1 MTQKKVL
8 ALLLTLCLVFSMTV
22 PAYAAS
28 NRSSSWPWTSSSAA
42 AKEEPAST
50 SSSSLV
56 LVEDDTTVTEGTEL
70 RASTYVLTND
80 GSASSASADVYIEAD
95 TSMTA
100 SELAKAAE
108 EGETF
113 YYLSNGVYYEVT
125 IAKSTIGAFIKRT
138 FYTLT
143 ANNVRIATLYGT
155 SKLSSARV
163 TLYTKEAGVSTA
175 YAVSAAALTADATGY
190 ALNNS
195 GASTYAGGTDSA
207 TLKYFPVTLY
217 NYDKTTINNAT
228 HQVEL
233 DNGLGNTWN
242 GIYFNDGNPSAESY
256 DYTTSEG
263 EHSDLTWA
271 QVQAGTY
278 YSDEACT
285 KKVTVNEVK
294 GDEAVQY
301 TEASVTCNDLISSNK
316 KNWTACENYYYTPDE
331 TNYYPLYA
339 KRSSSAGILIKK
351 YTYTWGYSTAS
362 STSNVTQIDTQTT
375 YDYSDRPN
383 ITVYEKKT
391 VPGAVTGYTLTDNLG
406 KKLATLDGEDLNQP
420 VGVTLYTRETTQTTN
435 SLYYADWNH
444 WDKSY
449 TDKQDNYGQYTYS
462 GLVERTLTAN
472 KDITFT
478 KPDGG
483 IFNSDATVKDIY
495 TGVEMPF
502 VYENGTYT
510 FDASQNGVYF
520 YADSTQGSTAAQSNG
535 RLYFN
540 KGKPQSN
547 GGSYGDGST
556 TVWMPFNDTQSISG
570 EASCDY
576 HFGMRTTIP
585 FTMTANGKINPNND
599 TSKDITFSFSGDD
612 DVWVFI
618 DGQLVIDLG
627 GIHNRLDATI
637 NFAKNTWSISESNT
651 SDVAV
656 RDTNGAA
663 ISGTVFNVGDTTG
676 TLNQT
681 RETFAATDSHEL
693 TIFYLERGAGS
704 SNCKIQFNL
713 PMKDVV
719 SVTKRAT
726 QSISSDGT
734 LSPLT
739 AKEQETVNNIDF
751 GFTLTKNGTP
761 VANTN
766 YSLLNANGQVIS
778 TPSTDAN
785 GHFTLRNGQTAKF
798 VGEIAADGAE
808 YQVVEDVV
816 ENIGFTL
823 PTYTYSG
830 TAAGGF
836 TVSGTSYSE
845 GSAIPSTTKN
855 LTSAAITAKGSTEAE
870 DSLQFICE
878 NYFDANL
885 PNPSSRPVDDQI
897 VIDYGLPVI
906 IDALANDVY
915 RGDTIELTE
924 VTGAQYGIANI
935 ENGKITYQ
943 LTQQLTGVE
952 VMTYTATVTDSDNR
966 SESNTAKIYIIPAT
980 SMYYEENFSGL
991 VTFSGSW
998 SDEGTAQTDP
1008 QEPGVVGTV
1017 GDSPYGSDAAYLN
1030 DGRDSNGSSKYVNT
1044 TDGSAT
1050 FSYTFAGTGTS
1061 FFARTSGS
1069 TAVISIKVTDVN
1081 GNQVAYQNRNTI
1093 YTSVEGTDVGT
1104 LYNIPVYTNDGLDYG
1119 TYTVTVTVL
1128 KAVSA
1133 LNYGA
1138 EFYLDGIRVINP
1150 LDSTDANAS
1159 VAKAAYATDG
1169 EANMAVVTLRQKLIG
1184 EAQIND
1190 DDTISWNEG
1199 DNFLLFTDTNGR
1211 ITSAEEYRS
1220 NGPKEEVYLNN
1231 GQSVTFALAEWD
1243 PNTNK
1248 IYLGIKAPVGSGTV
1262 SINGNTVNINNAT
1275 DCYYDISGYANITT
1289 DGDGI
1294 KTATFKIEA
1303 TSNLI
1308 SVTNIKVTGNAEFT
1322 IVNEKNID
1330 VGGSEGGNE
1339 DVNSGEGEDQEIT
1352 DGGAE

>member
-22 PAYAAS
+22 PAYAAGS
-28 NRSSSWPWTSSSAA
+28 RSSSWPWTSSSAA

-50 SSSSLV
+50 SSGSLV

-80 GSASSASADVYIEAD
+80 GSASSASADVYIEVD

-113 YYLSNGVYYEVT
+113 YYLSNGVYYEVA

-163 TLYTKEAGVSTA
+163 TLYTKEA
-175 YAVSAAALTADATGY
+175 AVSAAALTADATGY
-190 ALNNS
+190 GLNNS
-195 GASTYAGGTDSA
+195 GASTYAGEPDSTT

-217 NYDKTTINNAT
+217 NYNTTTINNAT
-228 HQVEL
+228 HQVEV
-233 DNGLGNTWN
+233 DNGLGSTWN
-242 GIYFNDGNPSAESY
+242 GIYFNDGNPSAEVYTYSTGGEVSY
-256 DYTTSEG
+256 TRTT
-263 EHSDLTWA
+263 
-271 QVQAGTY
+271 VR
-278 YSDEACT
+278 YS
-285 KKVTVNEVK
+285 
-294 GDEAVQY
+294 
-301 TEASVTCNDLISSNK
+301 K
-316 KNWTACENYYYTPDE
+316 KNNYNEYINNGYYVDVNGTKYLVTGLSCKKEEFLFWTTYSWTISYAGGTATSSDSSI
-331 TNYYPLYA
+331 TLYKA
-339 KRSSSAGILIKK
+339 STS
-351 YTYTWGYSTAS
+351 STA
-362 STSNVTQIDTQTT
+362 TT
-375 YDYSDRPN
+375 
-383 ITVYEKKT
+383 
-391 VPGAVTGYTLTDNLG
+391 A
-406 KKLATLDGEDLNQP
+406 
-420 VGVTLYTRETTQTTN
+420 
-435 SLYYADWNH
+435 SLPYADWNF
-444 WDKSY
+444 WKKGAS
-449 TDKQDNYGQYTYS
+449 NGNEYGQYTYS
-462 GLVERTLTAN
+462 GLVESTLTAN

-502 VYENGTYT
+502 VYEKDTGTYT
-510 FDASQNGVYF
+510 FDASQNGAF
-520 YADSTQGSTAAQSNG
+520 FHEDTTQGSTGAKSNG
-535 RLYFN
+535 RLYFYEN
-540 KGKPQSN
+540 SAQTASGM
-547 GGSYGDGST
+547 YFGDGSSTVWAPFDDT
-556 TVWMPFNDTQSISG
+556 TVKTLNYSNNSITNM
-570 EASCDY
+570 DY
-576 HFGMRTTIP
+576 YFGMRTTIP
-585 FTMTANGKINPNND
+585 FTMTANGKMNPNDNN
-599 TSKDITFSFSGDD
+599 SADITFSFSGDD

-637 NFAKNTWSISESNT
+637 NFAKNTWSISESNNST
-651 SDVAV
+651 VEVA
-656 RDTNGAA
+656 DYNHAA
-663 ISGTVFNVGDTTG
+663 ISGALFNDGESTG

-713 PMKDVV
+713 PMKDSV
-719 SVTKRAT
+719 SVKKLVRDTDSAGEPL
-726 QSISSDGT
+726 DAET
-734 LSPLT
+734 L
-739 AKEQETVNNIDF
+739 AQINNRDF
-751 GFTLTKNGTP
+751 HFTLYKDGAV

-766 YSLLNANGQVIS
+766 YSLLNENGQYVS

-785 GHFTLRNGQTAKF
+785 GHFTLKNGQTAKF
-798 VGEIAADGAE
+798 VGEISSNKDNPNS
-808 YQVVEDVV
+808 YYVVEDKDEGAEAFWQVPDWTCTTDV
-816 ENIGFTL
+816 ANGVTRTESTIDGQSMTV
-823 PTYTYSG
+823 
-830 TAAGGF
+830 TA
-836 TVSGTSYSE
+836 T
-845 GSAIPSTTKN
+845 
-855 LTSAAITAKGSTEAE
+855 GSTESE
-870 DSLQFICE
+870 DSIVFTCTNIWVHQDKTSIS
-878 NYFDANL
+878 A
-885 PNPSSRPVDDQI
+885 VDDKI
-897 VIDYGLPVI
+897 VIDYGLPVV
-906 IDALANDVY
+906 IDVLANDTVSS
-915 RGDTIELTE
+915 GTKSIESVSE
-924 VTGAQYGIANI
+924 AQYGTATIVD
-935 ENGKITYQ
+935 GKITYQ
-943 LTQQLTGVE
+943 LTKQLTGVE
-952 VMTYTATVTDSDNR
+952 VLTYTAKATATSGVESDNKTA
-966 SESNTAKIYIIPAT
+966 TAKVYIIPAT
-980 SMYYEENFSGL
+980 SMYYEENFGNL
-991 VTFSGSW
+991 VTYTDNNNVATWTS
-998 SDEGTAQTDP
+998 EGTAQTDP

-1030 DGRDSNGSSKYVNT
+1030 DSGDSNGSSKYVNT

-1050 FSYTFAGTGTS
+1050 FSYTFTGTGTS

-1093 YTSVEGTDVGT
+1093 YTSVEGTDVDT

-1128 KAVSA
+1128 KAVSG
-1133 LNYGA
+1133 LNYGS

-1150 LDSTDANAS
+1150 LNSTDANAS
-1159 VAKAAYATDG
+1159 VANAAYATDG
-1169 EANMAVVTLRQKLIG
+1169 EANMAVVTLRQKLID
-1184 EAQIND
+1184 EAQINE

-1199 DNFLLFTDTNGR
+1199 DNFVLFTDTNGK
-1211 ITSAEEYRS
+1211 IKSAEVYKS

-1262 SINGNTVNINNAT
+1262 SVNGNTLNIHNVT

-1289 DGDGI
+1289 GEDGV
-1294 KTATFKIEA
+1294 KTATFEIKA
-1303 TSNLI
+1303 TGSLI
-1308 SVTNIKVTGNAEFT
+1308 SVTNIKVTGNAKFI
-1322 IVNEKNID
+1322 IVNKKDIE
-1330 VGGSEGGNE
+1330 VGGSEGGNG
-1339 DVNSGEGEDQEIT
+1339 GEGEDQEIT

>member
-8 ALLLTLCLVFSMTV
+8 ALLLTLCLVLSMTV

-28 NRSSSWPWTSSSAA
+28 SRSSSWPWTSSSAA
-42 AKEEPAST
+42 AKEEPATT
-50 SSSSLV
+50 SSGSLV

-80 GSASSASADVYIEAD
+80 GSASSASADVYIEVD

-125 IAKSTIGAFIKRT
+125 IAKSSIGAFIKRT

-163 TLYTKEAGVSTA
+163 TLYTKEA
-175 YAVSAAALTADATGY
+175 AVSAAALTADATGY
-190 ALNNS
+190 GLNNS
-195 GASTYAGGTDSA
+195 GASTYAGEPDSTT

-228 HQVEL
+228 HQVEV
-233 DNGLGNTWN
+233 DGELGNTWN
-242 GIYFNDGNPSAESY
+242 GIYFNDGNPSAEVYTYSTGGEVSY
-256 DYTTSEG
+256 TRTT
-263 EHSDLTWA
+263 
-271 QVQAGTY
+271 VR
-278 YSDEACT
+278 YS
-285 KKVTVNEVK
+285 
-294 GDEAVQY
+294 
-301 TEASVTCNDLISSNK
+301 K
-316 KNWTACENYYYTPDE
+316 KNNYNEYINNGYYVDVNGTKYLV
-331 TNYYPLYA
+331 TGLRCT
-339 KRSSSAGILIKK
+339 RSGDWWNG
-351 YTYTWGYSTAS
+351 YTYSWTITYAGGEATSSDSTITLYKPSTGSTATTAS
-362 STSNVTQIDTQTT
+362 LPYAAWNFWTGHLGGNTESNSPTT
-375 YDYSDRPN
+375 
-383 ITVYEKKT
+383 IT
-391 VPGAVTGYTLTDNLG
+391 GANG
-406 KKLATLDGEDLNQP
+406 
-420 VGVTLYTRETTQTTN
+420 
-435 SLYYADWNH
+435 
-444 WDKSY
+444 
-449 TDKQDNYGQYTYS
+449 NYLYS
-462 GLVERTLTAN
+462 GLVESTLTAN

-520 YADSTQGSTAAQSNG
+520 HVDNTQGSTEAQSNG

-540 KGKPQSN
+540 EKNTQWNNYQYGK
-547 GGSYGDGST
+547 YGDGSQ
-556 TVWMPFNDTQSISG
+556 TVWLPFNDATSISG
-570 EASCDY
+570 ESNCDY

-585 FTMTANGKINPNND
+585 FTMTANGKMNPND
-599 TSKDITFSFSGDD
+599 ETSEDITFSFSGDD

-637 NFAKNTWSISESNT
+637 DFAANTVTYAENNDATGEMGDAAGVLNVTATQTLFGGLISQDRT
-651 SDVAV
+651 
-656 RDTNGAA
+656 
-663 ISGTVFNVGDTTG
+663 
-676 TLNQT
+676 
-681 RETFAATDSHEL
+681 TFAATDSHEL

-1030 DGRDSNGSSKYVNT
+1030 DSGDSNGSSKYVNT

-1050 FSYTFAGTGTS
+1050 FSYTFTGTGTS

-1093 YTSVEGTDVGT
+1093 YTSVEGTDVDT

-1128 KAVSA
+1128 KAVSG
-1133 LNYGA
+1133 LNYGS

-1150 LDSTDANAS
+1150 LNSTDANAS

-1169 EANMAVVTLRQKLIG
+1169 EANMAVVTLRQKLID
-1184 EAQIND
+1184 EAQINE

-1199 DNFLLFTDTNGR
+1199 DNFVLFTDTNGK
-1211 ITSAEEYRS
+1211 IKSAEVYKS

-1262 SINGNTVNINNAT
+1262 SVNGNTLNIHNAT

-1289 DGDGI
+1289 DEDGV

-1322 IVNEKNID
+1322 IVNEKDID
-1330 VGGSEGGNE
+1330 VGGSEGGNG
-1339 DVNSGEGEDQEIT
+1339 GEGGDQENT
-1352 DGGAE
+1352 VDGAE